1 MRKVI
6 VITSA
11 SLLLLLGAL
20 CVTVLVASGPSASSD
35 SGIIERGQPV
45 PFGGETL
52 TVMTWN
58 IGYASGMENNKGNVL
73 SSADITANLDRIAA
87 SMRKNNADIVALQE
101 IDFNSRR
108 SHGINQLRY
117 LQEKLNFPFAAY
129 ILNWNKRYV
138 PYPMS
143 LDFKKHFG
151 RMQSGQA
158 VLSRVPITENTA
170 EFLAKPFDKPFWYNL
185 FYISR
190 AVQRV
195 KVLVAGMELD
205 LYNVHLE
212 AFHTDTRMHQAM
224 QLLDL
229 KKARGFAAGFVVGDF
244 NSLPADAR
252 KKLGFADEPE
262 ADFTGD
268 STIEVLKQKG
278 ELAEVVPD
286 MINRLGESPSF
297 TYPSVSPTRRLD
309 YIFYSPGIR
318 HLRWSV
324 DRDAGTG
331 SDHLPLIAVFGIDY
345 SMATDNITGL

>member
-1 MRKVI
+1 MRKII

-11 SLLLLLGAL
+11 AILLLLAAL
-20 CVTVLVASGPSASSD
+20 CITVIVASGPSTSSD
-35 SGIIERGQPV
+35 SGIIERGV
-45 PFGGETL
+45 PASFRGGTL

-73 SSADITANLDRIAA
+73 SSADITANLDTIAA
-87 SMRKNNADIVALQE
+87 SMSKNNADIVALQE

-117 LQEKLNFPFAAY
+117 LQEKLDFPFAAY

-138 PYPMS
+138 PFPIG
-143 LDFKKHFG
+143 LDFRKHFG

-158 VLSRVPITENTA
+158 VLSRVPITRNSA
-170 EFLAKPFDKPFWYNL
+170 EFLAKPFNKPFWYNM

-195 KVLVAGMELD
+195 KVLVAGRELD

-229 KKARGFAAGFVVGDF
+229 MKARGFTAGFVMGDF
-244 NSLPADAR
+244 NSLPPDAR

-262 ADFTGD
+262 ADFTSD
-268 STIEVLKQKG
+268 NTIEVLKQKG

-286 MINRLGESPSF
+286 MINRLDESPSF
-297 TYPSVSPTRRLD
+297 TYPSVNPTRRLD
-309 YIFYSPGIR
+309 YMFYSPGMR
-318 HLRWSV
+318 LLRWSV
-324 DRDAGTG
+324 DRSAGTG
-331 SDHLPLIAVFGIDY
+331 SDHLPLIAVFGID
-345 SMATDNITGL
+345 

>member
-1 MRKVI
+1 MRKII

-11 SLLLLLGAL
+11 AILLLLGAL
-20 CVTVLVASGPSASSD
+20 CITVIVASGPSASSD
-35 SGIIERGQPV
+35 SGIMERGQPA
-45 PFGGETL
+45 PFRGETL

-73 SSADITANLDRIAA
+73 SSADITANLDTIAA
-87 SMRKNNADIVALQE
+87 SIKRNNADIVALQE

-138 PYPMS
+138 PFPTS

-151 RMQSGQA
+151 RVQSGQA
-158 VLSRVPITENTA
+158 VLSRVPITQNSA
-170 EFLAKPFDKPFWYNL
+170 EFLAKPFNKPFWYNM

-190 AVQRV
+190 AVQRA
-195 KVLVAGMELD
+195 KVLVAGRELD

-212 AFHTDTRMHQAM
+212 AFHTETRMHQAM

-229 KKARGFAAGFVVGDF
+229 MKACGFAAGFVAGDF
-244 NSLPADAR
+244 NALPPDAG
-252 KKLGFADEPE
+252 KQLGFADEPE

-268 STIEVLKQKG
+268 NTIQVLKQKG
-278 ELAEVVPD
+278 GLAEVVPD
-286 MINRLGESPSF
+286 SINRLDESPSF
-297 TYPSVSPTRRLD
+297 TYPSLKPTRRLD

-331 SDHLPLIAVFGIDY
+331 SDHLPLIAVFGID
-345 SMATDNITGL
+345 

>member
-1 MRKVI
+1 MRRII

-11 SLLLLLGAL
+11 AILLLLGAL
-20 CVTVLVASGPSASSD
+20 CITVIVASGPSVSSD
-35 SGIIERGQPV
+35 SGIMERGLPA
-45 PFGGETL
+45 PFMGGTL

-87 SMRKNNADIVALQE
+87 SIRKNNADIVALQE

-170 EFLAKPFDKPFWYNL
+170 EFLAKPFDKPFWYNM

-195 KVLVAGMELD
+195 KVLVAGRELD

-212 AFHTDTRMHQAM
+212 AFHTDTRMYQAI

-229 KKARGFAAGFVVGDF
+229 MKARGFTAGFVVGDF
-244 NSLPADAR
+244 NSLPLDAR

-268 STIEVLKQKG
+268 NTIQVLKQKG
-278 ELAEVVPD
+278 GLAEVVPD
-286 MINRLGESPSF
+286 SINRLAESPSF

-309 YIFYSPGIR
+309 YIFYSPGIH

-324 DRDAGTG
+324 DKGAGTG
-331 SDHLPLIAVFGIDY
+331 SDHLPVTAVFGID
-345 SMATDNITGL
+345 